1 MTPHRHPWGH
11 PCAQWCALWATYPS
25 ADRRIGCSLLAVGRG
40 DGTSFCRIP
49 IASEDRISGLNGDLD
64 WNRTRIDGISRAR
77 AWSGLGI
84 FNHNLV
90 KIP

>member
-1 MTPHRHPWGH
+1 MTSRNSRLGSYAPPAVMRT
-11 PCAQWCALWATYPS
+11 PCAPNAEWGAT
-25 ADRRIGCSLLAVGRG
+25 CSLLRRG
-40 DGTSFCRIP
+40 DGTSFCFDSVL
-49 IASEDRISGLNGDLD
+49 AGGLGSWRFERDFD

>member
-1 MTPHRHPWGH
+1 
-11 PCAQWCALWATYPS
+11 
-25 ADRRIGCSLLAVGRG
+25 LLAVARG
-40 DGTSFCRIP
+40 DGTSFCLIRSSLADWDP
-49 IASEDRISGLNGDLD
+49 SGLNGNFD